1 LTKFTIKCCWPSG
14 QVLSQ
19 HEYGAALMADGVGI
33 GRTLRIERL
42 FGQVTKYSRLV
53 TKAEDIPVVLQEAET
68 RLPEGGRGPVHL

>member
-1 LTKFTIKCCWPSG
+1 
-14 QVLSQ
+14 
-19 HEYGAALMADGVGI
+19 MADGVGI